1 MGLVG
6 SVGFG
11 LWVPLGD
18 SELMSFMEEG
28 ICMSSTCRVLIGFRA
43 ADAFV
48 CCLIEGGLISFV
60 GFFLWGLGYVC
71 CFFFWKLD
79 LELMSS
85 MEC

>member
-28 ICMSSTCRVLIGFRA
+28 RCQVLSRVLIGFRA

-71 CFFFWKLD
+71 CLLD